1 MDLFVT
7 QSLKHVLIVLSI
19 VAVILSFAKNEAGNG
34 GVPSPLDRRSESQP
48 RNAVKMQFPKNDM
61 LIGLHDP
68 FFWFLAPA
76 FAIIAT
82 GITVVLNYM
91 LMIVLHVTTAIYT
104 PIEKLYNKKPNTQ
117 FSANNPRRRII
128 GTGFLL
134 LFVATIVPYQF
145 AYIVVCIVQLS
156 TCIRALKYAKE
167 NVCYFYRLIL
177 ITTDSIRATET
188 VPVRLGTFTI
198 THTRCSL

>member
-1 MDLFVT
+1 M
-7 QSLKHVLIVLSI
+7 
-19 VAVILSFAKNEAGNG
+19 
-34 GVPSPLDRRSESQP
+34 PSPLDRRSESQP

-61 LIGLHDP
+61 LMGLQDP
-68 FFWFLAPA
+68 FFWFLAPV
-76 FAIIAT
+76 FAIIAV

-91 LMIVLHVTTAIYT
+91 LMVVLHVTTAIYT
-104 PIEKLYNKKPNTQ
+104 PIEKLYNSKPNAQ

-156 TCIRALKYAKE
+156 TCIRALKFAKE
-167 NVCYFYRLIL
+167 NVRCTRTLYGSRL
-177 ITTDSIRATET
+177 TFRRET
-188 VPVRLGTFTI
+188 AIDQGRRGTFT
-198 THTRCSL
+198 TTRTRCSL